1 MTSHRR
7 LSSRVDSGPIDG
19 HTRWPTVGLRP
30 PNMSSGL
37 WPAAFGDLDNRY
49 RLRCIDC
56 SNWRRVGSSRD
67 RRTPTAVF
75 VDNVR
80 HPLSKL
86 NTGRYERAGHQ
97 REDGLGEATR
107 RQRQVAGLH
116 AGTKSD
122 YPIDER
128 SPAPVEAQAGRG
140 EEIDPLGERT
150 DRVPVGS
157 TQVVGLLATYAY
169 KL

>member
-1 MTSHRR
+1 M
-7 LSSRVDSGPIDG
+7 D
-19 HTRWPTVGLRP
+19 
-30 PNMSSGL
+30 
-37 WPAAFGDLDNRY
+37 
-49 RLRCIDC
+49 
-56 SNWRRVGSSRD
+56 D
-67 RRTPTAVF
+67 RRQRPREVA
-75 VDNVR
+75 
-80 HPLSKL
+80 
-86 NTGRYERAGHQ
+86 TGRDERAGDQ
-97 REDGLGEATR
+97 REDGLGETTR